1 MIRCRALACKPP
13 ERDESDRAKWP
24 AGITFDVGGN
34 MLDASQWQDVK
45 FLKSLMG
52 RQVLFHGRQ
61 HAVIEILPDEG
72 QLVLQDEH
80 HNIIQDNAYG
90 RAYRRV
96 HETVMVPIFIRPDT
110 LNPDLDFLQLLD

>member
-1 MIRCRALACKPP
+1 
-13 ERDESDRAKWP
+13 
-24 AGITFDVGGN
+24 
-34 MLDASQWQDVK
+34 MLHSFQWQDAQ

-52 RQVLFHGRQ
+52 RQVLFQGRR

-80 HNIIQDNAYG
+80 HQVIQDNAYG

-96 HETVMVPIFIRPDT
+96 HETVLIPIFIQPDT
-110 LNPDLDFLQLLD
+110 LNPDLESLQLLD